1 MDMTRGRPAR
11 VQITEPLLKNLQES
25 GNKAGGAVKATN
37 KYSDGGAIS
46 ALMKHAETAG
56 QSARMNNQRM

>member
-1 MDMTRGRPAR
+1 MGTPS
-11 VQITEPLLKNLQES
+11 QFISEEYLTNLQKS
-25 GNKAGGAVKATN
+25 GNKAGGAVKAKN

-56 QSARMNNQRM
+56 QSAQMNNQRM